1 MAATIPALGPQN
13 NPVNI
18 NAGTCHEIG
27 KSIMSRVKLFLMM
40 KVAEG
45 IIPPTRIISRLASA
59 ELKRVKVRNGIIL
72 RYTLMINVSSLLG
85 SV

>member
-1 MAATIPALGPQN
+1 M
-13 NPVNI
+13 NI

-27 KSIMSRVKLFLMM
+27 KSTTSRDKLLLMI
-40 KVAEG
+40 KVADG
-45 IIPPTRIISRLASA
+45 IIPPTRIISRPASA
-59 ELKRVKVRNGIIL
+59 ELKRVKVRKGIIL